1 VSKAGKE
8 PKKKKRPF
16 TIHSRKEMAM
26 SSSVASIAEVQ
37 KRVREMLPSLNCS
50 QADVLG
56 LLSYAMLLFN
66 SCGMTRMVNGLA
78 QIEQVPAGRLRQRLR
93 EFYYEAQDKRGKK
106 RRALDVSACFGSLLA
121 AILRHWQGEKRLALA
136 LDASTLGKRFTV
148 LSMSV
153 LYRGCALPVAWKIIR
168 AQQKGSWRPYWEGML
183 ASLAGVV
190 PRDWKVIVMADE
202 GLYAHWLFTGIQ
214 QLGWHPM
221 LRVHLQM
228 KFRAQRETEFAA
240 LGKRVQRR
248 GRGWKGK
255 GEWSETGVR
264 LAGTLLVRWEKG
276 YQHALAVVTDGEPD
290 EMETAW
296 YTMRFWIEDEYKDH
310 KSGGFGWQQTKM
322 EDPKRAERLWLA
334 MAVAMQFAV
343 LVGGQHEA
351 TPEAQVKRK
360 GQTTRQRSRVG
371 RPAKPMCK
379 PRGREQSVLV
389 VGQECIQAAIMRG
402 EPLPS
407 GYVVSEPWPTQT
419 YRPRLGTGIQ
429 NSKCKKREESRRY
442 RQRRRARGNEAD
454 KQRAHQDKAERRKSQ
469 QQAPARRPSQPAVQ
483 PVSQRAGELTK
494 WPAAPV
500 CGPQLP
506 PLPPQGVP
514 GPLADVLQE
523 RLSRPEEDELS
534 RQLACSWPEEWQ
546 REQAVRLLRQ
556 RHRAAR
562 LRVISASARPPASSL
577 FPILQS
583 LIEPGEPP

>member
-1 VSKAGKE
+1 
-8 PKKKKRPF
+8 
-16 TIHSRKEMAM
+16 M
-26 SSSVASIAEVQ
+26 SSSVTSIAEVQ
-37 KRVREMLPSLNCS
+37 NRVREMLPSLSSS

-66 SCGMTRMVNGLA
+66 SSGLTRMCNGLA

-93 EFYYEAQDKRGKK
+93 EFYYEAQAKRGKK
-106 RRALDVSACFGSLLA
+106 RRAVDVAACFGELLA

-136 LDASTLGKRFTV
+136 LDASTLGSRFTV
-148 LSMSV
+148 LSLSV

-183 ASLAGVV
+183 ASLAGAV
-190 PRDWKVIVMADE
+190 PRDWKVMVMADE

-214 QLGWHPM
+214 QQGWHPM

-228 KFRAQRETEFAA
+228 GFRAQGARDFVAI
-240 LGKRVQRR
+240 GKQVQRR

-264 LAGTLLVRWEKG
+264 LSGTLLVRWEKG
-276 YQHALAVVTDGEPD
+276 YQHALAVVTDVEPD
-290 EMETAW
+290 EVETAW

-310 KSGGFGWQQTKM
+310 KSGGLGWQQTKM
-322 EDPKRAERLWLA
+322 EDPQRAERLWLA
-334 MAVAMQFAV
+334 MAVAMQVAV
-343 LVGGQHEA
+343 LVGGQQEA
-351 TPEAQVKRK
+351 TQEAQAKRK
-360 GQTTRQRSRVG
+360 GQTIRQRSRVG

-389 VGQECIQAAIMRG
+389 VGQQCILAAITRG

-407 GYVVSEPWPTQT
+407 GYVVAEPWPTQT
-419 YRPRLGTGIQ
+419 SRPRLGSGIE

-442 RQRRRARGNEAD
+442 RQRRRARGDEAD
-454 KQRAHQDKAERRKSQ
+454 KQRVRQGKAVRRKRQ
-469 QQAPARRPSQPAVQ
+469 QQASARRTTQPAAQ
-483 PVSQRAGELTK
+483 PMQERAGEPTHQ
-494 WPAAPV
+494 PAAPV

-506 PLPPQGVP
+506 PPLPQGVP
-514 GPLADVLQE
+514 EPLVDVLQQ

-534 RQLACSWPEEWQ
+534 RQLAHAWPEEWQ
-546 REQAVRLLRQ
+546 REQAVRLLQQ

-562 LRVISASARPPASSL
+562 LRVTSASAGPPASDL
-577 FPILQS
+577 FPTSQS